1 MDWLELTVL
10 TTTEGSELV
19 SQILIDAGASGT
31 VIEDKNDVALNQ
43 RPEGQWDI
51 IDEEIARRMGD
62 DVKVKAY
69 YAMDARVK
77 DTLAHIASALDDL
90 RANAAGLPL
99 GKLETLVSNVDDE
112 DWAENWKK
120 QYKPFRL
127 GRHMVV
133 KPGWETF
140 DAQPDDKIIEID
152 PGMAFGTGTHETTGM
167 CVELIEDYV
176 KPGDTAIAFGT
187 GTGILAIAAAL
198 AGAKDV
204 LATDLDPVAVRV
216 AAENVRINGFA
227 DVIRTRQ
234 GDLLQAVDERANV
247 VIANIIADVI
257 AMLAQPVR
265 AHIEDGGLFIC
276 SGIARERSDFVI
288 EALKAAGYQQPMDI
302 REKGEWMAIAARK

>member
-176 KPGDTAIAFGT
+176 KPGDTAIDIGT

-216 AAENVRINGFA
+216 AAENVCVNGFA

-257 AMLAQPVR
+257 AMLARPVR
-265 AHIEDGGLFIC
+265 AHIEGGGLFIC

>member
-19 SQILIDAGASGT
+19 SQILSDAGASGT

-140 DAQPDDKIIEID
+140 DAQPDDKIIDID

-176 KPGDTAIAFGT
+176 KPGDTAIDIGT

>member
-99 GKLETLVSNVDDE
+99 GKLETLVSHVDDE

-176 KPGDTAIAFGT
+176 KPGDTAIDIGT

>member
-176 KPGDTAIAFGT
+176 KPGDTTIDIGT

>member
-176 KPGDTAIAFGT
+176 KPGDTAIDIGT

-302 REKGEWMAIAARK
+302 RGKGEWMAIAARK

>member
-176 KPGDTAIAFGT
+176 KPGDMAIDIGT

>member
-176 KPGDTAIAFGT
+176 KPGDTAIDIGT

-257 AMLAQPVR
+257 AMLAFSPCGRISRTAVCSSAR
-265 AHIEDGGLFIC
+265 ASRGN
-276 SGIARERSDFVI
+276 ARIS
-288 EALKAAGYQQPMDI
+288 
-302 REKGEWMAIAARK
+302 

>member
-176 KPGDTAIAFGT
+176 KPGDTAIDIGT

-216 AAENVRINGFA
+216 AAENVCVNGFA

-257 AMLAQPVR
+257 AMLARPVR

>member
-1 MDWLELTVL
+1 MPLTIKGAHHEREEAYGL
-10 TTTEGSELV
+10 
-19 SQILIDAGASGT
+19 AGTDGFDDHGRLGVGFADFDRRGRFWHGHRGQ
-31 VIEDKNDVALNQ
+31 NDVALNQ

-127 GRHMVV
+127 GGTWSS

-152 PGMAFGTGTHETTGM
+152 PAW
-167 CVELIEDYV
+167 
-176 KPGDTAIAFGT
+176 P
-187 GTGILAIAAAL
+187 LA
-198 AGAKDV
+198 
-204 LATDLDPVAVRV
+204 P
-216 AAENVRINGFA
+216 
-227 DVIRTRQ
+227 
-234 GDLLQAVDERANV
+234 
-247 VIANIIADVI
+247 
-257 AMLAQPVR
+257 
-265 AHIEDGGLFIC
+265 
-276 SGIARERSDFVI
+276 ARMRPPACAWS
-288 EALKAAGYQQPMDI
+288 
-302 REKGEWMAIAARK
+302 

>member
-1 MDWLELTVL
+1 
-10 TTTEGSELV
+10 
-19 SQILIDAGASGT
+19 
-31 VIEDKNDVALNQ
+31 
-43 RPEGQWDI
+43 
-51 IDEEIARRMGD
+51 
-62 DVKVKAY
+62 
-69 YAMDARVK
+69 
-77 DTLAHIASALDDL
+77 
-90 RANAAGLPL
+90 
-99 GKLETLVSNVDDE
+99 
-112 DWAENWKK
+112 
-120 QYKPFRL
+120 
-127 GRHMVV
+127 
-133 KPGWETF
+133 
-140 DAQPDDKIIEID
+140 
-152 PGMAFGTGTHETTGM
+152 MAFGTGTHETTGM

-176 KPGDTAIAFGT
+176 KPGDTAIDIGT

-216 AAENVRINGFA
+216 AAENVCVNGFA